1 MVDRD
6 PVSGIQRRVAG
17 AHNVRMEGLYDLIL
31 RARGMSVF
39 DVGCNRGMVGYEFA
53 NNGARLVH
61 GCDSYDKGIETAREV
76 FSDIRNV
83 QSKFEIVNLAEGP
96 AALRKAFGQGEYDL
110 VLLLA
115 IVHKLKRIMTD
126 EALRELL
133 VFLGKWAGKY
143 VGGHVKESEFKL
155 LDECMDKAGLV
166 RIHTSFISEEA
177 GPGLIWKRVK

>member
-17 AHNVRMEGLYDLIL
+17 AHNVRMDGLYDLIL
-31 RARGMSVF
+31 RAKGMSVF

-53 NNGARLVH
+53 NNGAQLVH

-83 QSKFEIVNLAEGP
+83 QSKFEVVDLSQGP
-96 AALRKAFGQGEYDL
+96 PALRAAFGPVKYDL

-115 IVHKLKRIMTD
+115 IVHKLKRIMSED
-126 EALRELL
+126 NLRALL
-133 VFLGKWAGKY
+133 VFLGRWSDKY
-143 VGGHVKESEFKL
+143 VAGHVKEDEFEIM
-155 LDECMDKAGLV
+155 DQCMEKAGLV
-166 RIHTSFISEEA
+166 RIHTSYLSEEA